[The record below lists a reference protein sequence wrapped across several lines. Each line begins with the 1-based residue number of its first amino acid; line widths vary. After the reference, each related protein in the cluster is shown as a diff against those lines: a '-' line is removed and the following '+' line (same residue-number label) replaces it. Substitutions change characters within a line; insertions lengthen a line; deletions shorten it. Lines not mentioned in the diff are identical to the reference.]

1 MYNHRKKII
10 ICDHPL
16 IKHMLSIL
24 RDHTT
29 GTNEFR
35 TIMQELAML
44 IGYEAMRDLEL
55 ESKEI
60 RTPLETAK
68 FPSLKGEKPVL
79 IPILRAGLGM
89 AEGIMKLIPNA
100 KIGHIGVSRDKI
112 TFEASEYFCKLPS
125 KLEQRK
131 IYVMDPMLA
140 TGGSAIAAIDSIKK
154 HGGKDITFLCVIAA
168 PEGVAALLSV
178 HPDIKIVIGNMD
190 REVNDQAFVCPG
202 FGNAGDRYYGTESS
216 YM

>member
-1 MYNHRKKII
+1 MYHQKKKII
-10 ICDHPL
+10 ICDHPI
-16 IKHMLSIL
+16 IKHKLSIL
-24 RDHTT
+24 RDHSTDT
-29 GTNEFR
+29 KEFR

-60 RTPLETAK
+60 KTPLETAK
-68 FPSLKGEKPVL
+68 FPSLAGEKPVL
-79 IPILRAGLGM
+79 VPILRAGLGM
-89 AEGIMKLIPNA
+89 SEGIMKLIPTA
-100 KIGHIGVSRDKI
+100 KIGHLGVSRDKT
-112 TFEASEYFCKLPS
+112 TFEANEYFCKLPP

-168 PEGVAALLSV
+168 PEGVAALLSA

-190 REVNDQAFVCPG
+190 REVNDRAFVCPG
-202 FGNAGDRYYGTESS
+202 FGNAGDRYFGTESS
-216 YM
+216 YI